1 MDKIS
6 NDDLLKK
13 LETDEKSGL
22 NSSEAQKRL
31 LRDGKNALEEKKVT
45 LLQRLMPYFW
55 GPIPWMIEAAIVLSL
70 ITMDIKDFIIILL
83 LLLLNAFI
91 GWRQDKS
98 AQDALAALK
107 NDLALKANVLRDS
120 KWQEIPASDLVVGDI
135 VAVALGNVVP
145 ADAQILSGFY
155 LTVY

>member
-13 LETDEKSGL
+13 LETDEKNGL
-22 NSSEAQKRL
+22 NTSEAQKRL

-45 LLQRLMPYFW
+45 LLQKLMPYFW

-120 KWQEIPASDLVVGDI
+120 K
-135 VAVALGNVVP
+135 
-145 ADAQILSGFY
+145 
-155 LTVY
+155 T